1 MAAAAKTRGNMAR
14 LQDRPIDRPAH
25 RADHPRTVG
34 QALAEADGIGPGFN
48 LIRLGAALA
57 VLVSHGFDLTGN
69 GALEPLRWLSGGQTS
84 LGGTAVALFFIISGF
99 LVTSSLLRA
108 PSLVHYAR
116 NRALRICPALFVVVI
131 LSAFVLGPALT
142 RLPLLQYLGNAE
154 LPGFLGNIVLLPRTM
169 SLPGVFDTP
178 PPRLAVAGS
187 LWTLPYEGLC
197 YALLP
202 IAAGAGL
209 LTRRRL
215 LVATTVVLMVVGWWA
230 KGRQLHVLPLLN
242 IELSYLLRFLA
253 YFAAGVALHVFRDR
267 IVLSVGLAGAA
278 LALVFL
284 FLCFGL
290 YHMAFPILGGYLV
303 IFLGL
308 HPKADFKFFRDHDLS
323 YGVYLYAW
331 PMQALVLSWLPGIG
345 WWNNI
350 LLSAP
355 PTLLFAA
362 LSWRWVERPALS
374 LKRRRDLAL
383 KASTNDAL
391 ADRAAPSPQPKSG
404 LPDFGRP

>member
-1 MAAAAKTRGNMAR
+1 MCSPWLDCAYIAAAAKTRGNMAGF
-14 LQDRPIDRPAH
+14 QDRPGDRPDP
-25 RADHPRTVG
+25 RTEDHLTVG
-34 QALAEADGIGPGFN
+34 QALAEANGIGPGFN

-69 GALEPLRWLSGGQTS
+69 GALEPVRWLSGGQTS

-99 LVTSSLLRA
+99 LVTSSLLHA

-116 NRALRICPALFVVVI
+116 NRALRILPALFVVVI

-142 RLPLLQYLGNAE
+142 TFPLLQYLADAE
-154 LPGFLGNIVLLPRTM
+154 LRGFLGNIVLLPGTM
-169 SLPGVFDTP
+169 SLPGVFTTP
-178 PPRLAVAGS
+178 PPQLGVNGS

-202 IAAGAGL
+202 ISVGAGL

-215 LVATTVVLMVVGWWA
+215 LVATTAVLIVVGWWA

-242 IELSYLLRFLA
+242 LELSYLLRFLA
-253 YFAAGVALHVFRDR
+253 YFVAGVGLYVFRDR
-267 IVLSVGLAGAA
+267 IVLSARLAAAA
-278 LALVFL
+278 LALTFL

-303 IFLGL
+303 TFLGL

-331 PMQALVLSWLPGIG
+331 PMQALVLSALPQSG
-345 WWNNI
+345 WWGNI

-362 LSWRWVERPALS
+362 LSWHLVEKPVLS
-374 LKRRRDLAL
+374 LKRA
-383 KASTNDAL
+383 
-391 ADRAAPSPQPKSG
+391 
-404 LPDFGRP
+404 GRPSEAPKGKTFVASLPVPTE